1 MGVKYYP
8 SPDQLIM
15 CKWYQFF
22 CCQATLSSPQI
33 CGTPVCAKCTDHY
46 DIFFFKSSL
55 PSIVK
60 DIGLRGGSQFD
71 QSQHVN
77 VCYNERRQMLSLIR
91 QYVWLLIH
99 IRIACLCVD
108 FLIQTIQC
116 HPDSTNSASAIM
128 LANCSIL
135 HWGFQVILALYFWSA
150 MTLLV
155 WFNVALKYF
164 FKATPRSITKRT
176 ISTVKVDK
184 AWVHTKQFYEAK
196 SKIEFKSKKKW

>member
-1 MGVKYYP
+1 MVLLYVP
-8 SPDQLIM
+8 SVQTTMI
-15 CKWYQFF
+15 F
-22 CCQATLSSPQI
+22 
-33 CGTPVCAKCTDHY
+33 
-46 DIFFFKSSL
+46 FFFKSSL

-91 QYVWLLIH
+91 QYVWLFIH
-99 IRIACLCVD
+99 IHIACLCVD

-128 LANCSIL
+128 LSNCSIL

-155 WFNVALKYF
+155 WFNIALKF
-164 FKATPRSITKRT
+164 FLKPLPEVLPNVRLALSKLTKHGYTLSSFMKPKAKLNLNQRKNDKTKKKRT
-176 ISTVKVDK
+176 ATI
-184 AWVHTKQFYEAK
+184 
-196 SKIEFKSKKKW
+196 